1 MSTGGVLEPYQQPS
15 GLPVDLLM
23 LTEGMVQI
31 FLRSFAPQL
40 SWENTQVSLNVGSP
54 SSQLT
59 GKTDPLSFLR
69 LRQWLNN
76 QTTCQGPQGW

>member
-1 MSTGGVLEPYQQPS
+1 
-15 GLPVDLLM
+15 M

-40 SWENTQVSLNVGSP
+40 SWENTEVWLNVGSP

-69 LRQWLNN
+69 LRQWLKNR
-76 QTTCQGPQGW
+76 QPVRDLMGGRSRHREL